1 MEINWKNIRC
11 KNCTKQIYMTRG
23 GGTWFHM
30 ETSQSGCIMHGDHRA
45 EPDMSAYFPD
55 ASLLTEAR
63 QALQSVASFAAMHGA
78 NPGRAAWWS
87 DNAAWADFAIAHEK
101 TLAVLARLREREG
114 VKS

>member
-23 GGTWFHM
+23 GGIWFHM

-45 EPDMSAYFPD
+45 EPDMSEYFPD

-63 QALQSVASFAAMHGA
+63 QALEMV
-78 NPGRAAWWS
+78 
-87 DNAAWADFAIAHEK
+87 
-101 TLAVLARLREREG
+101 LARSCGCMSPIPDWHAPFCAVPKCREVLARLREREG
-114 VKS
+114 VKP

>member
-11 KNCTKQIYMTRG
+11 ENCKKQVYCIRG
-23 GGTWFHM
+23 GAWFHN
-30 ETSQSGCIMHGDHRA
+30 ETSASQCQMYGNFSAR
-45 EPDMSAYFPD
+45 PDLSEYFPD

-114 VKS
+114 AKS